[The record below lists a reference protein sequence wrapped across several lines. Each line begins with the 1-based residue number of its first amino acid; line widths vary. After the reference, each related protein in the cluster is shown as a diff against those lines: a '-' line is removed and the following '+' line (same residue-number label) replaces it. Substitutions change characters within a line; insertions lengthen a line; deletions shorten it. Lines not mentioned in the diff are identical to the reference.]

1 VTGKRKRKRKVR
13 KSQKRPFR
21 KALKLVALIL
31 LAAVTLSIMMVL
43 PLRWFNPVT
52 TAFMLQDDSGREPI
66 LHEWVSWTDVGTAMP
81 LAAVAAED
89 QRFAV
94 HFGVDWQSIRKSLDE
109 AGDGGRL
116 RGASTISQQLAK
128 NLFLTPSR
136 SFVRKGVE
144 AYMSI
149 VIETWLP
156 KRRILEIYVNVV
168 ELGPGI
174 YGVGAASR
182 HYFNKAPRDLSDRQA
197 ALLAATLPNPIQL
210 KVDTP
215 SPYLRERQTWI
226 VSQMQRLRHEDW
238 LYHLR

>member
-1 VTGKRKRKRKVR
+1 MAAKRKRKRKVR
-13 KSQKRPFR
+13 KSSRRPFR
-21 KALKLVALIL
+21 KALKLVALTL
-31 LAAVTLSIMMVL
+31 LAAVALSIMMVL

-52 TAFMLQDDSGREPI
+52 TAFMLQDDSGREPL

-94 HFGVDWQSIRKSLDE
+94 HFGVDWHSIRKSLDE
-109 AGDGGRL
+109 AGDSSRL

-136 SFVRKGVE
+136 SFVRKGIE
-144 AYMSI
+144 AYMSV
-149 VIETWLP
+149 VIEVFLP

-182 HYFNKAPRDLSDRQA
+182 YYFHKMPHDLSDRQA

-210 KVDTP
+210 KVDAP
-215 SPYLRERQTWI
+215 SAYLRERQTWI
-226 VSQMQRLRHEDW
+226 VSQMQRLRNEDW

>member
-1 VTGKRKRKRKVR
+1 
-13 KSQKRPFR
+13 
-21 KALKLVALIL
+21 
-31 LAAVTLSIMMVL
+31 MVL
-43 PLRWFNPVT
+43 PLRWFNPIT
-52 TAFMLQDDSGREPI
+52 TAFMLQDDSGREPL
-66 LHEWVSWTDVGTAMP
+66 LHEWVDWTEVGTAMP
-81 LAAVAAED
+81 LAVVAAED

-94 HFGVDWQSIRKSLDE
+94 HYGVDWKSIRKSLDD
-109 AGDGGRL
+109 AGDGRRL

-136 SFVRKGVE
+136 SFVRKGIE
-144 AYMSI
+144 AYMST
-149 VIETWLP
+149 VIEICLS

-174 YGVGAASR
+174 YGIEAASQ
-182 HYFNKAPRDLSDRQA
+182 HYFNRTPRDLSDRQA

-210 KVDTP
+210 KVDAP

-226 VSQMQRLRHEDW
+226 IGQMQRLRKEDW